1 MRVITRGERPEDRTY
16 QAHCN
21 KCHTVFE
28 FQRREAEYHSGR
40 SEAFLIVE
48 CPVCKNRVGVK
59 P

>member
-1 MRVITRGERPEDRTY
+1 MRIIKRGERTEDKKYRVI
-16 QAHCN
+16 CN

-28 FQRREAEYHSGR
+28 FQHREAEYHTDRG
-40 SEAFLIVE
+40 EAVLIVK

>member
-16 QAHCN
+16 QALCN
-21 KCHTVFE
+21 QCRTTFE
-28 FQRREAEYHSGR
+28 FRRREAEYHTDRG
-40 SEAFLIVE
+40 EAVLIVK